1 MGRADG
7 EHEGGVA
14 QPEGLIRDRYETI
27 DVLGRGGQGEVYKAL
42 DHQHGRVVAL
52 KLRPVP
58 DGDQRHALLAE
69 ARILLSL
76 RPHPSLPLVREDFF
90 WEDRY
95 ALVMDWVEGTDLGA
109 LLLDTGDPGLPVSS
123 VLSWLSQA
131 ADAIDHLHSQGVIHG
146 DVKPA
151 NVVLTPEGRVVLV
164 DFGISRRPD
173 ESGLRP
179 LGSPGYAAPELLTG
193 EVSGAADVYGLA
205 ATAVALLTG
214 SPPTGGRPDWEGVP
228 NAAAIERAIR
238 RGLAIDPARRPR
250 SATELVERLR
260 AHLSL
265 DLPTGVVTFL
275 LTDIEGSTAQWEDD
289 PDSMSEL
296 IATHDGLVADAVE
309 SNGGRLLKTRGEGDS
324 TFSVFTRASDA
335 AAAAL
340 AVQRTLIAQT
350 GLSVRVAI
358 HSGEAETR
366 DGDYFGRTVNRAS
379 RLRSVARGG
388 QVLLSSAAADLVVD
402 ALPDGAT
409 LVDLGFRELRDL
421 ARGEQVFALSHPS
434 LPPVEV
440 PADPP
445 AMRPPFDPFG
455 ATPQPAS
462 RSTRIEPAARDISD
476 FPSRLDDEAPAE
488 PGVVDAPT
496 RPPAEGQRPPVTSAP
511 SAATSSA
518 LHLPLPP
525 ALTTARTATFVGR
538 DAELARLL
546 DAWHRT
552 RTGERRLML
561 LAGEPGIGKT
571 QLAIELAAAAHAEG
585 ATVLHGR
592 CDDGLQVPYQ
602 PFAAALAQVLDDSQ
616 ALGGAPALGRLAGEL
631 VRLAPD
637 VAALVPGLPPP
648 LRADPETEQYRL
660 FDAVSLWLQAMA
672 EAGPVVLVLDD
683 LHWATRPTLHLL
695 RHVLRTSEPTPLFVV
710 GTYRDTELS
719 RGHPLS
725 ELLGD
730 LHRLPGMDRLV
741 VDGLDEDEVVA
752 LLNSGA
758 GHDLGGE
765 GRQLAHAI
773 HGLTDGNP
781 FFVRE
786 LLRHMVETG
795 TLAPGA
801 DGRWTVAPTTE
812 PLGVPEGVRE
822 VVGRRL
828 GRLSEAASA
837 TLELAAVIGVDFDLD
852 VLVAAG
858 SLDEEDVL
866 SALDEAV
873 AARLVLESGPLRFRF
888 AHTIVRA
895 TISDGLTRARR
906 SRAHRRVAEAIEH
919 RYAGDVDA
927 HLTELAMHYAEA
939 ATAGDGTKAVEYAT
953 RAGDLASARLAHEE
967 AVDCYRLACE
977 LLVTTAAPVDEQSR
991 CRLLIALG
999 EAERLAG
1006 DPAARSTL
1014 LEAARVALRWR
1025 DASLLARA
1033 ALANS
1038 QTSYGPADDGD
1049 PERVRVLEAAVDL
1062 VDDEDSATRARLL
1075 AHLGLE
1081 RSSGAAADEGL
1092 QHANRALAIARRLD
1106 DPAVLAEVLVLRSG
1120 TLIDP
1125 SAGKERLAL
1134 ADQQLALAAQLGDPA
1149 LEVQAAI
1156 NGTAAAVEG
1165 GDIELARV
1173 RLDRARVLADGIGQ
1187 LTFRWQVRIQD
1198 ARLALIGGR
1207 FEEADHLINEAL
1219 AAGRAAGHD
1228 EALLVYISQLYTAR
1242 WLQGRLDEISGV
1254 VRQWVDSRPEQP
1266 LGRIAVAQT
1275 LVQQGRLDEARRWF
1289 EPVVDATEPPFPG
1302 GIPRN
1307 ATWLAAIIMAAEVCF
1322 ELDDASRAQIIID
1335 QLLPYRGVYVQDR
1348 VSWGGAVDAYIG
1360 RLYMTIRRWDDAEA
1374 ALRDA
1379 LVAHERVGS
1388 VSMSALS
1395 RVDLGDLLL
1404 RRNRLG
1410 ERDEGRSLLTAGLVV
1425 LDRLGMRAQG
1435 DRARRLLDQPS
1446 DEPLGTVESPTS
1458 SVDLQETGPSPER
1471 DAPTY
1476 DRDAPFVGR
1485 RDELER
1491 LAQALEDARAGSSR
1505 VVQIAGEPGI
1515 GKTRLLDE
1523 FANIA
1528 AMGGARVLRGHS
1540 DDGSGGP
1547 FQPFVESLVEM
1558 LHTTD
1563 GEDSPR
1569 LLGRL
1574 GHELARL
1581 VPEVAPRLPGQPAP
1595 IRSDPETERY
1605 RLFDAVVGWLR
1616 ASSSEQPLVLLL
1628 DDLQNAGRPTL
1639 QLLRHVARSLLSAR
1653 VLVVIAYR
1661 DTELGRGSPLTEVL
1675 FDLNREPGAERLS
1688 LGGLLTIDVA
1698 ALAARL
1704 FALPIGS
1711 DAGLPDLPAASLRPL
1726 ARTLHDESGG
1736 NPFFVRELVA
1746 HLRHAAAGRSDDLD
1760 VQLLGAA
1767 PLSSLGVPEGVR
1779 ALVRRRL
1786 ERLEPATVDVLRTAS
1801 LIGESFDLALVGE
1814 VVDLDEDALFNA
1826 LDEAS
1831 AAGIVRE
1838 QPGLRAR
1845 YRFNQALVRAALS
1858 DELEPTARSA
1868 IHERVGQAIERT
1880 YPEQIDDH
1888 LSDLAHHFAL
1898 AGTDPRRTIDYLMRS
1913 GDRALEQ
1920 LADDVAASSY
1930 QQALDVLQA
1939 SPEVGDVDRR
1949 RAAALVRL
1957 GETQRRSAD
1966 PAYRETLLEAAE
1978 LARRTGATDLLVQAA
1993 LANYR
1998 STFSAVGQVD
2008 EERIAVLEEALAAV
2022 GEDDSAPRAT
2032 LLARLAVE
2040 LMFSGDFERRLAL
2053 SSEALGIARRLDDPD
2068 TLAHVIACR
2077 IEAIGHAST
2086 IDERRRLLA
2095 EQAELASRL
2104 GDPDLAMLNSLQR
2117 YYALLS
2123 DGQGEEASLVL
2134 QRALDDA
2141 SGSSQPMLRWIAS
2154 ACRATRAFIAG
2165 QFDETE
2171 ALLSNALEL
2180 GQQANQPDV
2189 WIVYVGQ
2196 LGLVRFFQG
2205 RLSEF
2210 EAMIDAAAAAAPSLP
2225 TLQAALATLL
2235 VEIGRH
2241 DDARALF
2248 DELAGDE
2255 FAAFEPD
2262 LVWLSG
2268 IALCAQV
2275 CYRLEDTERAAVLV
2289 ELLRPY
2295 AGKCIAEG
2303 PNFLG
2308 SVHRY
2313 MALLA
2318 TLLGQFE
2325 DADRW
2330 HGAALTTH
2338 ERLGADGFATLSRV
2352 DWAAMLARRGDH
2364 ADRDRARA
2372 LLDRAITDAER
2383 LGMTAA
2389 LAEAHA
2395 LLEALARPPLPAGL
2409 GPRGGVRGGGA
2420 PVGRVFV
2427 GRDEELARLRELWHK
2442 ADSGTRQLVLVAG
2455 EPGIGKTSLAAELA
2469 LGAYDEG
2476 ALVLFGRCD
2485 EDAVV
2490 PLQPFVE
2497 VLRELLAVGA
2507 LHAADLGS
2515 DLVRLLPE
2523 IDASGSAPPASDDP
2537 GAERYRLFDALSTV
2551 LDTIAGSRTIV
2562 LVLDDLHWADQP
2574 TLLAARHLIRRRSS
2588 VGMIVIGTYRDTEVS
2603 RVHPL
2608 ADVLAELRRERLFER
2623 LVLRGLS
2630 NDEVVALVERRA
2642 GYPLDDEDQDF
2653 AVSLREVAEGN
2664 PFFIGEIL
2672 RHLAETGALVRG
2684 DDGRWD
2690 TAARSWDELEIPEG
2704 VRDLIGRRLSRLSST
2719 GEQLLAAGAV
2729 LGRSFSYDVVRR
2741 MVDASAEDVL
2751 AALDEALTLHLLNE
2765 AATGALPGYAFS
2777 HALVRETLY
2786 DELSLPRRQRLH
2798 VRAAEAIEAAYPP
2811 EQLEAF
2817 VGALAVHH
2825 RQAGAAADPA
2835 GAVEWSVRA
2844 AEAAFRVFAYQEA
2857 AGHFE
2862 GAIAILGELGGRD
2875 NDLRRARLLERLL
2888 KLRFFSGS
2896 DPEEGVRLGEEALA
2910 IYERYG
2916 EQRRAATIQS
2926 QLGAHLATAGTARG
2940 LDVARGL
2947 RHLEAAAPVLGG
2959 GDDRAA
2965 GYFHVS
2971 MANATVR
2978 ALRLDDVEHAS
2989 TRAIEIAGGIGD
3001 RSLWANAS
3009 LLRGLGL
3016 FEKGQ
3021 LEEGGALIE
3030 QAHAVADELNN
3041 PALVLLTTWNRGYQL
3056 LGLDDPVAAEA
3067 WFARELAGP
3076 RFTDAPRAAS
3086 ALRLNH
3092 HRCLFELGRLADL
3105 EAGWTG
3111 GWAAAIA
3118 DRLGDDVDHAR
3129 DQLIELLSA
3138 QRDMGDIWTL
3148 LWHTPMVAGALRRL
3162 GDEDRARDVV
3172 DEGIVL
3178 SEASGAIPQ
3187 QVALRCEQALLD
3199 PQRGQAAVDAAVA
3212 LVEAR
3217 PGWRAVPARID
3228 HANGAVRAAQGD
3240 RAGAEAAFGRA
3251 VAGYRAANRPWAE
3264 AAALSD
3270 WARTVGAAERRTEAA
3285 AIYAQIGAA
3294 AHWSDRLWEG

>member
-1 MGRADG
+1 MT
-7 EHEGGVA
+7 

-52 KLRPVP
+52 KLRAVP
-58 DGDQRHALLAE
+58 DGDERHALLAE

-109 LLLDTGDPGLPVSS
+109 VLLDTGDPGLPVSS

-173 ESGLRP
+173 DSGLHPR
-179 LGSPGYAAPELLTG
+179 GSPGYAAPELLTG
-193 EVSGAADVYGLA
+193 EVSGSADVYGLA

-228 NAAAIERAIR
+228 NAGAIERAIR
-238 RGLAIDPARRPR
+238 RGLAIDPTRRPR

-289 PDSMSEL
+289 PDAMSEL

-340 AVQRTLIAQT
+340 TVQRTLIAQT

-379 RLRSVARGG
+379 RLRSVAHGG

-402 ALPDGAT
+402 ALPEGAT
-409 LVDLGFRELRDL
+409 LIDLGFRELRDL
-421 ARGEQVFALSHPS
+421 ARGEQVFALSHPT
-434 LPPVEV
+434 LPPVDV
-440 PADPP
+440 PSEPP
-445 AMRPPFDPFG
+445 SVLPPLAPFG
-455 ATPQPAS
+455 ATPTQPVP
-462 RSTRIEPAARDISD
+462 RSTRIEPAARDVYQ
-476 FPSRLDDEAPAE
+476 FPSRLDDEPPVE
-488 PGVVDAPT
+488 PVAVDAPT
-496 RPPAEGQRPPVTSAP
+496 RPPGLAARPSGPSSPARSAP
-511 SAATSSA
+511 ST
-518 LHLPLPP
+518 LRLPLPP

-538 DAELARLL
+538 HAELDRML

-552 RTGERRLML
+552 RTGERRLVL
-561 LAGEPGIGKT
+561 LTGEPGIGKT
-571 QLAIELAAAAHAEG
+571 QLAIELAAAAHADG

-602 PFAAALAQVLDDSQ
+602 PFAAALAQVLDDAQ
-616 ALGGAPALGRLAGEL
+616 ALGATPPLGRLAGEL

-672 EAGPVVLVLDD
+672 ETGPVVLVLDD

-710 GTYRDTELS
+710 GTYRDTELG
-719 RGHPLS
+719 RGHPLT
-725 ELLGD
+725 ELLAD
-730 LHRLPGMDRLV
+730 LHRLPGMDRIV
-741 VDGLDEDEVVA
+741 IDGLDEDEVVA
-752 LLNSGA
+752 LLDAGA
-758 GHDLGGE
+758 GHDLGDE
-765 GRQLAHAI
+765 GRELAHAI

-801 DGRWTVAPTTE
+801 DGRWTIAQTTE

-837 TLELAAVIGVDFDLD
+837 TLELAAVIGADFDLD

-873 AARLVLESGPLRFRF
+873 AARLVLECGPLRFRF
-888 AHTIVRA
+888 AHNIVRA

-906 SRAHRRVAEAIEH
+906 SRSHRRVAEAIEQ
-919 RYAGDVDA
+919 RYGGDVDA

-1025 DASLLARA
+1025 DAALLARA

-1038 QTSYGPADDGD
+1038 HTSYGPANDGD
-1049 PERVRVLEAAVDL
+1049 PERVQVLEAALGLAGDGDTAV
-1062 VDDEDSATRARLL
+1062 RARLL

-1081 RSSGAAADEGL
+1081 RSSGAEGEEGMK
-1092 QHANRALAIARRLD
+1092 HANRALAIARRLD

-1125 SAGKERLAL
+1125 AAGKERLAL
-1134 ADQQLALAAQLGDPA
+1134 ADQQLALAAELGDAA

-1156 NGTAAAVEG
+1156 NGTAAAVED
-1165 GDIELARV
+1165 GDLDLARV
-1173 RLDRARVLADGIGQ
+1173 RLERARSLAEEVGQ
-1187 LTFRWQVRIQD
+1187 PTFRWQVRIQD
-1198 ARLALIGGR
+1198 ARLALIEGR
-1207 FEEADHLINEAL
+1207 FEDADRDINEAL

-1228 EALLVYISQLYTAR
+1228 EALDVYTSQLYTAR
-1242 WLQGRLDEISGV
+1242 WLQGRLDEITGL
-1254 VRQWVDSRPEQP
+1254 VRQWVDDRSELP

-1275 LVQQGRLDEARRWF
+1275 LAQQGRLDEARRWF
-1289 EPVVDATEPPFPG
+1289 EPVLDATDPPFPS
-1302 GIPRN
+1302 GIPQN
-1307 ATWLAAIIMAAEVCF
+1307 SSWLAVIIMTAEVCIT
-1322 ELDDASRAQIIID
+1322 LDDASRAQVIID
-1335 QLLPYRGVYVQDR
+1335 QLLPYRDVYVQDR
-1348 VSWGGAVDAYIG
+1348 VSWGGAVAAYVG
-1360 RLYMTIRRWDDAEA
+1360 RLFMTVGRWDDAEA

-1388 VSMSALS
+1388 ASMSALS
-1395 RVDLGDLLL
+1395 RVDLGELLL
-1404 RRNRLG
+1404 RRNRPG
-1410 ERDEGRSLLTAGLVV
+1410 ERDQGRSLIGAGLVL

-1446 DEPLGTVESPTS
+1446 DEPVATIE
-1458 SVDLQETGPSPER
+1458 EHAGPLDGEAAGSLER
-1471 DAPTY
+1471 DAPA
-1476 DRDAPFVGR
+1476 DQRDALFVGR
-1485 RDELER
+1485 REELER
-1491 LAQALEDARAGSSR
+1491 LARALEEARAGSSR
-1505 VVQIAGEPGI
+1505 VLQVAGEPGI

-1523 FANIA
+1523 LASIA
-1528 AMGGARVLRGHS
+1528 TLGGARVLRGHS

-1547 FQPFVESLVEM
+1547 FQPFVEALAEM
-1558 LHTTD
+1558 LAITD
-1563 GEDSPR
+1563 DEDVPR

-1581 VPEVAPRLPGQPAP
+1581 VPEVAARLPGQPAP

-1605 RLFDAVVGWLR
+1605 RLFDAVVGWFR
-1616 ASSSEQPLVLLL
+1616 ATSSEQPLVLLL

-1675 FDLNREPGAERLS
+1675 IDLNREPGAERLS

-1698 ALAARL
+1698 ALAAGL
-1704 FALPIGS
+1704 LGQVAATGGS
-1711 DAGLPDLPAASLRPL
+1711 GAPDPVATQLRPL
-1726 ARTLHDESGG
+1726 ARALHDASGG
-1736 NPFFVRELVA
+1736 NPFFVRELVG
-1746 HLRHAAAGRSDDLD
+1746 HLRETSPHLDARSLD
-1760 VQLLGAA
+1760 ADALT
-1767 PLSSLGVPEGVR
+1767 SLGVPKGVR

-1786 ERLEPATVDVLRTAS
+1786 ERLAPATVDVMRTAS
-1801 LIGESFDLALVGE
+1801 LVGESFDLALVGE
-1814 VVDLDEDALFNA
+1814 VVDLDEDELFNA
-1826 LDEAS
+1826 LDEAT

-1858 DELEPTARSA
+1858 DELEPDLRSA
-1868 IHERVGQAIERT
+1868 THERIGRAIELA
-1880 YPEQIDDH
+1880 YPDQIDDH

-1898 AGTDPRRTIDYLMRS
+1898 AGTDPVRTIDYLVRS
-1913 GDRALEQ
+1913 GDRALQQ
-1920 LADDVAASSY
+1920 LADDLAVSSY
-1930 QQALDVLQA
+1930 RQALEVLRA
-1939 SPEVGDVDRR
+1939 SPDLGDIDRR
-1949 RAAALVRL
+1949 RAALLARL

-1966 PAYRETLLEAAE
+1966 PSYRATLLEAAE
-1978 LARRTGATDLLVQAA
+1978 LARTTGATDILVQAA

-1998 STFSAVGQVD
+1998 STFSAIGEVD
-2008 EERIAVLEEALAAV
+2008 DERIAVLEEALTAV
-2022 GEDDSAPRAT
+2022 GEADSAERAT

-2040 LMFSGDFERRLAL
+2040 LMFSGDFDRRLAL
-2053 SSEALGIARRLDDPD
+2053 SGEALSIARRLDDAG

-2117 YYALLS
+2117 YYTLLS
-2123 DGQGEEASLVL
+2123 DAQGEEASLVL

-2154 ACRATRAFIAG
+2154 ACRATRAFVAG
-2165 QFDETE
+2165 RFDETE
-2171 ALLSNALEL
+2171 VLLSNALEL

-2210 EAMIDAAAAAAPSLP
+2210 EAMIDAAAAAVPALP
-2225 TLQAALATLL
+2225 TLKAALATLL

-2241 DDARALF
+2241 DDARVLF
-2248 DELAGDE
+2248 DELAADD

-2275 CYRLEDTERAAVLV
+2275 CYRLEDTERATVLLD
-2289 ELLRPY
+2289 LLRPY

-2313 MALLA
+2313 LALLA
-2318 TLLGQFE
+2318 AQLGRFD

-2330 HGAALTTH
+2330 HAAALTAH
-2338 ERLGADGFATLSRV
+2338 ERLDAEGFATLTRV
-2352 DWAAMLARRGDH
+2352 DWASTLARRGH
-2364 ADRDRARA
+2364 RADRDRAKS
-2372 LLDRAITDAER
+2372 LLELAIADAER
-2383 LGMTAA
+2383 LGMAAA
-2389 LAEAHA
+2389 LAEARA
-2395 LLEALARPPLPAGL
+2395 LLANFARPPLPAGL
-2409 GPRGGVRGGGA
+2409 GPRHRVGGA
-2420 PVGRVFV
+2420 GAPGSHVFV
-2427 GRDEELARLRELWHK
+2427 GRGEELGRLRELWHK

-2455 EPGIGKTSLAAELA
+2455 EPGIGKTSLAVELA
-2469 LGAYDEG
+2469 EGAHDEG

-2507 LHAADLGS
+2507 LDPQDLGA

-2523 IDASGSAPPASDDP
+2523 IEARDAAPPTPDDP
-2537 GAERYRLFDALSTV
+2537 GAERYRLFAALSTV
-2551 LDTIAGSRTIV
+2551 LDEIAGARTIV

-2574 TLLAARHLIRRRSS
+2574 TLLAVRHLIRRRSS
-2588 VGMIVIGTYRDTEVS
+2588 VGMLVVGTYRDTEVS
-2603 RVHPL
+2603 RAHPL

-2623 LVLRGLS
+2623 FVLRGLS

-2653 AVSLREVAEGN
+2653 AVSLRDVAEGN

-2684 DDGRWD
+2684 EDGRWD

-2741 MVDASAEDVL
+2741 MVDASEEDVL
-2751 AALDEALTLHLLNE
+2751 VALDEALTLHLLSE
-2765 AATGALPGYAFS
+2765 SAAGPLPGYAFS

-2798 VRAAEAIEAAYPP
+2798 VRAADAIEAAYPP
-2811 EQLEAF
+2811 EQLEAL

-2825 RQAGAAADPA
+2825 RQAGAAADPLR
-2835 GAVEWSVRA
+2835 AVEWSVRA
-2844 AEAAFRVFAYQEA
+2844 GEAAFRVFAYEEA

-2862 GAIAILGELGGRD
+2862 GAAVILGELGGREI
-2875 NDLRRARLLERLL
+2875 DLRRARLLERLL
-2888 KLRFFSGS
+2888 KLRFFTGS

-2916 EQRRAATIQS
+2916 EQRRAAMIQS
-2926 QLGAHLATAGTARG
+2926 QLGAHLATAGTAQG

-2947 RHLEAAAPVLGG
+2947 RHLDAAAPVLGG

-2989 TRAIEIAGGIGD
+2989 RRAIEIAGGIGD

-3016 FEKGQ
+3016 FEQGQ

-3030 QAHAVADELNN
+3030 QAHVVADELNN

-3056 LGLDDPVAAEA
+3056 LGLDDPVTAEA
-3067 WFARELAGP
+3067 WFARELTGP

-3086 ALRLNH
+3086 ALRMNH
-3092 HRCLFELGRLADL
+3092 NRCLFELGRLA
-3105 EAGWTG
+3105 EVEPRWTG
-3111 GWAAAIA
+3111 GWAPAVA
-3118 DRLGDDVDHAR
+3118 DRFGADVDEAR
-3129 DQLIELLSA
+3129 EQLLGVLSE

-3148 LWHTPMVAGALRRL
+3148 LWHTPMVASALRWL
-3162 GDEDRARDVV
+3162 GDPDRARDVV

-3178 SEASGAIPQ
+3178 GEASGAVPQ

-3199 PQRGQAAVDAAVA
+3199 PSRGQSALDTAAA
-3212 LVEAR
+3212 LVAGR
-3217 PGWRAVPARID
+3217 AGWRGVPARID
-3228 HANGAVRAAQGD
+3228 HATAAVRAAQGD
-3240 RAGAEAAFGRA
+3240 RVGADDAFGRA
-3251 VAGYRAANRPWAE
+3251 VVGYRAANRPWAE
-3264 AAALSD
+3264 AAALVD
-3270 WARTVGAAERRTEAA
+3270 WAISAGAAERRSEAA
-3285 AIYAQIGAA
+3285 AIYARIGAA
-3294 AHWSDRLWEG
+3294 PHWTDRLWEG

>member
-58 DGDQRHALLAE
+58 DGDERHALLAE

-173 ESGLRP
+173 DAGLRP
-179 LGSPGYAAPELLTG
+179 LGSPGYAAPELLSG
-193 EVSGAADVYGLA
+193 EVTGAADVYGLA

-275 LTDIEGSTAQWEDD
+275 LTDIEGSTAQWETD

-296 IATHDGLVADAVE
+296 IATHDGLVADAIE

-335 AAAAL
+335 VAAAL

-379 RLRSVARGG
+379 RLRSVAHGG

-434 LPPVEV
+434 LPPVEA
-440 PADPP
+440 PSDRAS
-445 AMRPPFDPFG
+445 MRPPFDPFP
-455 ATPQPAS
+455 ATPEPSS
-462 RSTRIEPAARDISD
+462 RSTRIEPAARDTSG
-476 FPSRLDDEAPAE
+476 FPSRLDDEPPAE
-488 PGVVDAPT
+488 PMVADAPT
-496 RPPAEGQRPPVTSAP
+496 HPPDAGDRPSVTIPP
-511 SAATSSA
+511 AATSGSMVR
-518 LHLPLPP
+518 LPLPP

-538 DAELARLL
+538 VAELDRLL

-602 PFAAALAQVLDDSQ
+602 PFAAALAQVLDDCQ
-616 ALGGAPALGRLAGEL
+616 ALGATPALGRLAGEL

-637 VAALVPGLPPP
+637 VATLVPGLPPP

-672 EAGPVVLVLDD
+672 ETGPVVLVLDD

-710 GTYRDTELS
+710 GTYRDTELG

-725 ELLGD
+725 ELLAD

-741 VDGLDEDEVVA
+741 IDGLDEDEVVA

-758 GHDLGGE
+758 GHDLGE
-765 GRQLAHAI
+765 DGRQLAHAI

-801 DGRWTVAPTTE
+801 DGRWSVAPTTE

-828 GRLSEAASA
+828 GRVSEAASA
-837 TLELAAVIGVDFDLD
+837 TLELAAVIGADFDLD

-888 AHTIVRA
+888 AHNIVRA
-895 TISDGLTRARR
+895 TITDGLTRARR
-906 SRAHRRVAEAIEH
+906 SRSHRRVAEAIEH
-919 RYAGDVDA
+919 RYAGDLDA

-1038 QTSYGPADDGD
+1038 HTSYGPTDEGD
-1049 PERVRVLEAAVDL
+1049 PERVRVLEAALDL

-1081 RSSGAAADEGL
+1081 RAAGAAADEGM

-1156 NGTAAAVEG
+1156 NGTAAAVED
-1165 GDIELARV
+1165 GDLELARV

-1187 LTFRWQVRIQD
+1187 PTFRWQVRIQD
-1198 ARLALIGGR
+1198 ARLALIAGR
-1207 FEEADHLINEAL
+1207 FEDAERLINEAL
-1219 AAGRAAGHD
+1219 AAGRAAGHG

-1254 VRQWVDSRPEQP
+1254 VRQWLDEQPEQP
-1266 LGRIAVAQT
+1266 LGRIAFAQT
-1275 LVQQGRLDEARRWF
+1275 LLQQGRLDEARRWF
-1289 EPVVDATEPPFPG
+1289 EPVIDATDPPFPAD
-1302 GIPRN
+1302 IPRN
-1307 ATWLAAIIMAAEVCF
+1307 ATWLAAIIMTAEACF

-1335 QLLPYRGVYVQDR
+1335 HLLPYRGVYVQDR
-1348 VSWGGAVDAYIG
+1348 VSWGGAVEAYIG
-1360 RLYMTIRRWDDAEA
+1360 RLYMTVHRWDDAEA

-1379 LVAHERVGS
+1379 LAAHERVGS
-1388 VSMSALS
+1388 TSMSALS
-1395 RVDLGDLLL
+1395 RVDLGELML

-1410 ERDEGRSLLTAGLVV
+1410 ERDEGRSLIATGLVV

-1446 DEPLGTVESPTS
+1446 DEPVAMIETPSS
-1458 SVDLQETGPSPER
+1458 SVDSDDAAPLAER
-1471 DAPTY
+1471 DTATD

-1523 FANIA
+1523 LASIA
-1528 AMGGARVLRGHS
+1528 TLGGARVLRGHS

-1547 FQPFVESLVEM
+1547 FQPFVEALAEM
-1558 LHTTD
+1558 LDTTD
-1563 GEDSPR
+1563 DEDTPR

-1616 ASSSEQPLVLLL
+1616 ATSSEQPLVLLL

-1639 QLLRHVARSLLSAR
+1639 QLLRHVARSLLAAR

-1661 DTELGRGSPLTEVL
+1661 DTELGRGNPLSEVL

-1698 ALAARL
+1698 ALAAGL
-1704 FALPIGS
+1704 LALPIGS
-1711 DAGLPDLPAASLRPL
+1711 QPGAGPELPAAALRPL

-1746 HLRHAAAGRSDDLD
+1746 HLRDVVGGGPDALD
-1760 VQLLGAA
+1760 VQQLGAV

-1786 ERLEPATVDVLRTAS
+1786 ERLEPATVDVLRTAA
-1801 LIGESFDLALVGE
+1801 LVGESFDLALVAD

-1826 LDEAS
+1826 LDEAT

-1858 DELEPTARSA
+1858 DEIEPQARSA
-1868 IHERVGQAIERT
+1868 IHERVGRAIERA
-1880 YPEQIDDH
+1880 YPDQIDDH
-1888 LSDLAHHFAL
+1888 LADLAHHFAQ
-1898 AGTDPRRTIDYLMRS
+1898 AGTEPLRTIDYLLRS
-1913 GDRALEQ
+1913 GDRALAQ
-1920 LADDVAASSY
+1920 LADDIAASSY
-1930 QQALDVLQA
+1930 RQALEVLDA
-1939 SPEVGDVDRR
+1939 SPEVGDIDRR
-1949 RAAALVRL
+1949 RAAMLARL
-1957 GETQRRSAD
+1957 GETQRRSAE
-1966 PAYRETLLEAAE
+1966 PGYRETLLEAAE
-1978 LARRTGATDLLVQAA
+1978 LAQRTGATDVLVQAA

-2008 EERIAVLEEALAAV
+2008 DERIEVLEEALTAV
-2022 GEDDSAPRAT
+2022 GDDDSAERAT

-2040 LMFSGDFERRLAL
+2040 LMFSGDFDRRLAL
-2053 SSEALGIARRLDDPD
+2053 SGEALAIARRLDDAD

-2117 YYALLS
+2117 YYTLLS

-2171 ALLSNALEL
+2171 VLLSNALEL

-2210 EAMIDAAAAAAPSLP
+2210 EAMIDAAAAAAPALP
-2225 TLQAALATLL
+2225 TMKAALATLL

-2241 DDARALF
+2241 DDARVLF
-2248 DELAGDE
+2248 DELAADD

-2275 CYRLEDTERAAVLV
+2275 CYRLEDTARAAVLLD
-2289 ELLRPY
+2289 LLRPY

-2313 MALLA
+2313 LALLA
-2318 TLLGQFE
+2318 TRLGQFD

-2330 HGAALTTH
+2330 HAAALATH
-2338 ERLGADGFATLSRV
+2338 ERLGAEGFATLSRV
-2352 DWAAMLARRGDH
+2352 DWASTLTRRGDR

-2372 LLDRAITDAER
+2372 MLDQAIADAER
-2383 LGMTAA
+2383 LGMAAA
-2389 LAEAHA
+2389 LTEAHA
-2395 LLEALARPPLPAGL
+2395 LLQALARPPLPAGL
-2409 GPRGGVRGGGA
+2409 GPR
-2420 PVGRVFV
+2420 RVFV
-2427 GRDEELARLRELWHK
+2427 GRGEELARLRELWHK

-2469 LGAYDEG
+2469 LGAHDEG

-2507 LHAADLGS
+2507 LHPADLGS

-2523 IDASGSAPPASDDP
+2523 IDARATAVPTPDDP
-2537 GAERYRLFDALSTV
+2537 GAERYRLFDALSAV
-2551 LDTIAGSRTIV
+2551 LDEIAGSRTIV

-2603 RVHPL
+2603 RTHPL

-2653 AVSLREVAEGN
+2653 AVSLRDVAEGN

-2684 DDGRWD
+2684 EDGRWD

-2704 VRDLIGRRLSRLSST
+2704 VRDVIGRRLSRLSFT

-2741 MVDASAEDVL
+2741 MVDASEEDVL
-2751 AALDEALTLHLLNE
+2751 AALDEALALHLLHE
-2765 AATGALPGYAFS
+2765 SVTGALPGYAFS

-2825 RQAGAAADPA
+2825 RQAGAAADPMD
-2835 GAVEWSVRA
+2835 AVEWSVRA
-2844 AEAAFRVFAYQEA
+2844 AEAAFRVFAYEEA
-2857 AGHFE
+2857 AGHFA
-2862 GAIAILGELGGRD
+2862 GASAILAELGGRD

-2888 KLRFFSGS
+2888 KLRFFTGS

-2916 EQRRAATIQS
+2916 EHRRAATIQS

-2965 GYFHVS
+2965 GYFQVS
-2971 MANATVR
+2971 MANATIR
-2978 ALRLDDVEHAS
+2978 ALRLDDVEHAA

-3016 FEKGQ
+3016 FERGQ

-3067 WFARELAGP
+3067 WFALELAGP
-3076 RFTDAPRAAS
+3076 RFADAPRAAS

-3092 HRCLFELGRLADL
+3092 NRCLFELGRLAGL

-3111 GWAAAIA
+3111 GWAPAIA
-3118 DRLGDDVDHAR
+3118 DRLGADLDHAR
-3129 DQLIELLSA
+3129 EQLLELLSE
-3138 QRDMGDIWTL
+3138 QRDMGDIWNV

-3162 GDEDRARDVV
+3162 GDSERARDVL

-3178 SEASGAIPQ
+3178 GEASGAIPQ

-3199 PQRGQAAVDAAVA
+3199 PQQGQSAVDAAAA
-3212 LVEAR
+3212 LIAGR
-3217 PGWRAVPARID
+3217 GGWRTVPARVD
-3228 HANGAVRAAQGD
+3228 HATGAVRAAQGD
-3240 RAGAEAAFGRA
+3240 RAGADEAFGRA
-3251 VAGYRAANRPWAE
+3251 VAAYRAANRPWAE
-3264 AAALSD
+3264 ATALAD
-3270 WARTVGAAERRTEAA
+3270 WARAVGAAERRTEAA

-3294 AHWSDRLWEG
+3294 PHWTDRLWEG